1 MEATKKEPG
10 QTTRSREK
18 KVKPPMT
25 GSEEAK
31 RTAAVVLEVMSG
43 EKGPPEAAEALGLS
57 TMRYYVLEE
66 RALQGMVVALEPR
79 PKGPR
84 AASPEETVRRAEKER
99 DRMKREVG
107 RMQALLRMM
116 RKSVHLREPQA
127 GTRVNGKKRRRPIA
141 RVQKMLA
148 RLRPAAAAPVAEA
161 ATEA

>member
-1 MEATKKEPG
+1 MEDTKKE
-10 QTTRSREK
+10 QMKAAREK
-18 KVKPPMT
+18 KAKPPMA

-31 RTAAVVLEVMSG
+31 RAAAVILEVMSG
-43 EKGPPEAAEALGLS
+43 EKGPPEAAEALGTS
-57 TMRYYVLEE
+57 AMRYYVLEE
-66 RALQGMVVALEPR
+66 RALQGMVEALEPR

-116 RKSVHLREPQA
+116 RKSVHLREPVA
-127 GTRVNGKKRRRPIA
+127 GTRVNGKKRRKPQG

-148 RLRPAAAAPVAEA
+148 RLRPAAEPAASAEA
-161 ATEA
+161 AV

>member
-1 MEATKKEPG
+1 MEDTKKE
-10 QTTRSREK
+10 QTKAPREK

-31 RTAAVVLEVMSG
+31 RAAAVVLEVMSG
-43 EKGPPEAAEALGLS
+43 EKGPPEAAEALGIS
-57 TMRYYVLEE
+57 AMRYYVLEE

-84 AASPEETVRRAEKER
+84 GASPEETVRRVEKDR

-107 RMQALLRMM
+107 RMQAVLRMM
-116 RKSVHLREPQA
+116 RKSVHLREPVA
-127 GTRVNGKKRRRPIA
+127 GTRVNGKKRRKPQG

-148 RLRPAAAAPVAEA
+148 RLRPATGAPVAEA
-161 ATEA
+161 AVEA